1 MKTDNNIKLNPAMC
15 PDKADAAKCGRLTDC
30 RLRTNISVFLVS
42 RDDPRDA
49 VAYQMLAPMCVAA
62 DSTAARAL
70 LRQIARD
77 NNADNNTSWQEAL
90 TNVPPDILA
99 RYGVILTPID
109 PVFSVQAWKDDSAL
123 DESLDAGEAPEY
135 GCTYT
140 GFLYSEDGEE
150 TKDLITDYDKAK
162 VIRYAKA
169 QKWNEVV
176 NDMTGDVVWRKGDK

>member
-1 MKTDNNIKLNPAMC
+1 MSNIQPKKDLC
-15 PDKADAAKCGRLTDC
+15 PDKDLAAACAGFAGCTQK
-30 RLRTNISVFLVS
+30 TNISVFLVN
-42 RDDPRDA
+42 RENPMDA
-49 VAYQMLAPMCVAA
+49 IAFQMLAPMCIAA
-62 DSTAARAL
+62 DPDMARAL

-77 NNADNNTSWQEAL
+77 KGVTKEATWEQALAL
-90 TNVPPDILA
+90 TPQDILDN
-99 RYGVILTPID
+99 YSVILTPID
-109 PVFSVQAWKDDSAL
+109 PVFSVQAWKDDRAL

-169 QKWNEVV
+169 QNWDEVV